1 MSRFGWAYVN
11 GLVTGSATAAGP
23 TNSVQY
29 NSGSG
34 VFSGSSNFTFN
45 PVTNTL
51 TVVGTISASVYQ
63 GVSGSGGSTSPGG
76 TNTTVQ
82 FNSGSTF
89 SGSSNLTY
97 NYTTNVLSLTGTTL
111 ISGSLTAT
119 NTITATSASFLD
131 YVQLGTSLSDEAY
144 FNASLKTNIQP
155 AATNDVDLGASSRFW
170 KTGYIT
176 TLSSSAISS
185 SVNIKTGEITATSIV
200 LNGNLSSSGN
210 INGSGLQ
217 IAGSGQFGGTVTVTG
232 SVSSSVGLQ
241 TAGAGQ
247 FGNGVTVTGTISSSV
262 GLQTAGTLTV
272 GSNAIIKNGLVVT
285 GTVNA
290 SSFVGD
296 GNNIT
301 GINGANVNGVGNDWT
316 IHFKDGN
323 TGTLTSSANL
333 TFTGS
338 TLYVTG
344 SVVATSASFDV
355 FVLNRT
361 TITSN
366 TTLTSNKHI
375 IGVATSTL
383 TASVTISLPNASTLP
398 NGKHYIIKDE
408 DGNANVRNIIVS
420 CSVVGQTIDGNS
432 SVTANSPY
440 AALNIYCDG
449 TSKYFI
455 Y

>member
-63 GVSGSGGSTSPGG
+63 GVSGSGGSTSPGA
-76 TNTTVQ
+76 TNTTIQ

-155 AATNDVDLGASSRFW
+155 ATTNDVDLGASSKYWR
-170 KTGYIT
+170 TGYIT

-185 SVNIKTGEITATSIV
+185 SVSIKTGEITATAIV

-217 IAGSGQFGGTVTVTG
+217 ISGGGSFGSNVTITG
-232 SVSSSVGLQ
+232 SVSSSANLQ
-241 TAGAGQ
+241 TAGD
-247 FGNGVTVTGTISSSV
+247 I
-262 GLQTAGTLTV
+262 TAGTNLTI
-272 GSNAIIKNGLVVT
+272 NNFANIKNGLTVT
-285 GTVNA
+285 GSSIITGSLTVIGIMSA
-290 SSFVGD
+290 SSLRGD

-301 GINGANVNGVGNDWT
+301 GINGANVNGVGDDWT
-316 IHFKDGN
+316 IQFKDGN
-323 TGTLTSSANL
+323 TGTLTGSSGL
-333 TFTGS
+333 TFSGS
-338 TLYVTG
+338 
-344 SVVATSASFDV
+344 A
-355 FVLNRT
+355 
-361 TITSN
+361 
-366 TTLTSNKHI
+366 
-375 IGVATSTL
+375 L
-383 TASVTISLPNASTLP
+383 TASIGKFDTIIVNRTSTSSSISLTSTQHIIAVNTSGAVGSVTLSLPNASTLP
-398 NGKHYIIKDE
+398 SGKHYVIKDE
-408 DGNANVRNIIVS
+408 GGKADSKNIIVS
-420 CSVVGQTIDGNS
+420 CSVFGQTIDGNS

>member
-1 MSRFGWAYVN
+1 MRYGWAYVN

-51 TVVGTISASVYQ
+51 TVIGTISASVYQ

-131 YVQLGTSLSDEAY
+131 YVQLGTSLSDEVY
-144 FNASLKTNIQP
+144 FNASSKTNIQP
-155 AATNDVDLGASSRFW
+155 AITNDVDLGASSRFW
-170 KTGYIT
+170 RTGYIT

-185 SVNIKTGEITATSIV
+185 SVSVKTGEITATSII

-217 IAGSGQFGGTVTVTG
+217 ISGGGSFGGTVTVTG

-316 IHFKDGN
+316 IQFKDGN
-323 TGTLTSSANL
+323 TGTLTGSSGL
-333 TFTGS
+333 TFSGS
-338 TLYVTG
+338 
-344 SVVATSASFDV
+344 A
-355 FVLNRT
+355 
-361 TITSN
+361 
-366 TTLTSNKHI
+366 
-375 IGVATSTL
+375 L
-383 TASVTISLPNASTLP
+383 TASIGKFDTIIVNRTSTSSSISLTSTQHIIAVNTSGAVGNVTLSLPNASTLP
-398 NGKHYIIKDE
+398 SGKHYVIKDE
-408 DGNANVRNIIVS
+408 GGKADSKNIILS
-420 CSVVGQTIDGNS
+420 CSIAGQTIDGNS